1 MIVIYSSTFVVKTV
15 TKHYIHHLILKE
27 AKYNKLPP
35 TARISEGE
43 VFLTELGKR
52 IF

>member
-15 TKHYIHHLILKE
+15 TKHFIHYWILEE
-27 AKYNKLPP
+27 AKDNKLPP

-43 VFLTELGKR
+43 VLTELEKR

>member
-35 TARISEGE
+35 TARISE